1 MLSIW
6 LTGKLAKAGKR
17 TNPVPHSPPSF
28 QTASEGPNSR
38 AVVGVDTCPL
48 GPGET
53 TSLPQSPDSQYREI
67 TSLLFSKRPG
77 VTCWLKTP
85 QSFPILSEGT
95 CREMVM
101 VYSLRVLLKHSM
113 SGKNGINH
121 PPPHT
126 SDLILNAN
134 RE

>member
-1 MLSIW
+1 MQRLGKEPTPCPIHHPLSRRPARDLIQELW
-6 LTGKLAKAGKR
+6 LVWTL
-17 TNPVPHSPPSF
+17 VHLDLF
-28 QTASEGPNSR
+28 
-38 AVVGVDTCPL
+38 
-48 GPGET
+48 ET